1 MAQPQAIAAHKKQF
15 NPSRAA
21 EARPSQLQKI
31 IVSVHASI

>member
-15 NPSRAA
+15 DPSGAT
-21 EARPSQLQKI
+21 EAPPSQLQKI